1 MKVVALLLIVVGVGC
16 IQALSYEDVLA
27 SEFESFKVEYE
38 KSYEDDGEEQLRMQI
53 FKDNKELIDRHNERY
68 AAGEETYEM
77 GVNQFTDM
85 LATEFRKIMLSNLN
99 TSDFTSSIEY
109 IYSPANDKIPSVVD
123 WRNEGAVTPVKN
135 QGRCG
140 SCWAFSAAGAL
151 EGQHF
156 IQTKQLIPLSEQ
168 NLLDCSSRYNNHGC
182 GGGWPVAALMYVRDN
197 RGMDNDR
204 AYPYEGH
211 VGRCRFRRDS
221 VSATVTQVMQVRQD
235 EGALAN
241 AVAKR
246 GPVSVAVDATYFQ
259 HYRGGVYTHR
269 CRQQANHAM
278 LVVGYGYDHRG
289 GDFWLIKNSWG
300 GWGEQGYMRLARNQ
314 GNLCHVASY
323 AVFPI

>member
-16 IQALSYEDVLA
+16 IQGLSYEDVLA
-27 SEFESFKVEYE
+27 SEFESFKMEYE

-85 LATEFRKIMLSNLN
+85 LATEFRTIMLSNLN

-109 IYSPANDKIPSVVD
+109 IYSPANDEIPSVVD

-241 AVAKR
+241 AVAER